1 MITIFRFPL
10 SDAVFARG
18 VGDALLRSDLAVRC
32 FLLGEGP
39 GDAVSSFARDICR
52 AILGVEVTELEG
64 WSPAT
69 LEDAA
74 ISDSSSVGVC
84 GRRDA
89 RKVSK
94 RSNPEGVWGSAFEDG
109 VGGC

>member
-1 MITIFRFPL
+1 MITIFRLPL
-10 SDAVFARG
+10 SGAVFARG
-18 VGDALLRSDLAVRC
+18 VGDALFRSDLAVRC

-39 GDAVSSFARDICR
+39 GDAVSRFARDMCR

-64 WSPAT
+64 WSPAA

-84 GRRDA
+84 GCRDA
-89 RKVSK
+89 RKASK
-94 RSNPEGVWGSAFEDG
+94 SSNPDGVCGSAFDDG